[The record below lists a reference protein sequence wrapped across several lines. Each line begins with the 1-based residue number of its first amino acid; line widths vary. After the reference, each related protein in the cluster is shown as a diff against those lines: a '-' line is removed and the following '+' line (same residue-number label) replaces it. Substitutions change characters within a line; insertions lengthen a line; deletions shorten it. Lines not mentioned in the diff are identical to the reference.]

1 MKRRKWRPWGWFDL
15 KFFLIQ
21 PSGPESVRKYSVGFK
36 FLILSNSFYKW
47 SLFSLLDT
55 VSKENWSILF
65 WKHHYF
71 YFMALFATKLHFK
84 CKQLES
90 AEKYS
95 CWWLMSSSEMRAQL
109 QMANNTSGRQRWWC
123 TLKSP
128 TELTRGHLGQEP
140 GLTWA
145 PLTSAEGHH
154 MGRGAEGLAVGARNL
169 LLAWGDQPNRDC
181 GRTAWAKWKPF
192 VMSSGS
198 EMDEAAADP
207 SFCLWLRAALFLP
220 RLKLVASVWV
230 GFIPE
235 KTFIS
240 LGKRPK
246 LIPFRYNLQWPG
258 EAFHAKG
265 NSVHPVTTPSKTLA
279 PLAGMAALLLLPGS
293 RALTF
298 CSPGRGWVSADKVMP
313 GSAPALLSAPP
324 YNFQLTLYQKP
335 IDDCS

>member
-71 YFMALFATKLHFK
+71 YFMALFATKLYFK

-128 TELTRGHLGQEP
+128 KELTQGHSGQEP
-140 GLTWA
+140 GFTWA
-145 PLTSAEGHH
+145 PLTSVEGHH
-154 MGRGAEGLAVGARNL
+154 MGRGAEGLAVGACNL
-169 LLAWGDQPNRDC
+169 LLAWGDQPNR
-181 GRTAWAKWKPF
+181 GQ
-192 VMSSGS
+192 M
-198 EMDEAAADP
+198 
-207 SFCLWLRAALFLP
+207 
-220 RLKLVASVWV
+220 
-230 GFIPE
+230 
-235 KTFIS
+235 KTFCDE
-240 LGKRPK
+240 
-246 LIPFRYNLQWPG
+246 QWVWNG
-258 EAFHAKG
+258 RG
-265 NSVHPVTTPSKTLA
+265 SSRS
-279 PLAGMAALLLLPGS
+279 LLLPLAPCCPFSPPAEARSLCVGRLYS
-293 RALTF
+293 RKDIYF
-298 CSPGRGWVSADKVMP
+298 FG
-313 GSAPALLSAPP
+313 
-324 YNFQLTLYQKP
+324 
-335 IDDCS
+335 